1 MVPLTWYLVLAALLF
16 SIGLY
21 GALSNKNAVMILMS
35 VELLLNAVNI
45 NLVAFWR
52 HITPENLSG
61 QVFAIMVITVA
72 AAEVAIGL
80 ALVLAVYRQR
90 RTIDVEELDLM
101 KG

>member
-16 SIGLY
+16 AIGLY
-21 GALSNKNAVMILMS
+21 GALSNKNAVLILMS

-52 HITPENLSG
+52 HITPQNLSG

-90 RTIDVEELDLM
+90 QTIDVEELDLM

>member
-16 SIGLY
+16 AIGLY
-21 GALSNKNAVMILMS
+21 GALSNRNAVMVLMS

-52 HITPENLSG
+52 HITPQNLSG

-90 RTIDVEELDLM
+90 QTINIEELDLM

>member
-1 MVPLTWYLVLAALLF
+1 MV
-16 SIGLY
+16 
-21 GALSNKNAVMILMS
+21 LMS

-52 HITPENLSG
+52 HITPQNLSG

-90 RTIDVEELDLM
+90 QTINIEELDLM

>member
-21 GALSNKNAVMILMS
+21 GALSNKNAVLILMS

-52 HITPENLSG
+52 HITPQNLSG

-90 RTIDVEELDLM
+90 QTIDVEELDLM